1 MKDDDYTNEI
11 QKVMPEAVHLNT
23 VTAPAEKDASPDDN
37 AQDNSAADGAKN
49 STCNDKNAVF
59 ATSTKET
66 KAVSGEKH
74 ITLTSATGNVS
85 VKSLDPTKN
94 VA

>member
-23 VTAPAEKDASPDDN
+23 VTAPAEKDASPDDD

-49 STCNDKNAVF
+49 SSDKSAVF
-59 ATSTKET
+59 ATSTSET

-85 VKSLDPTKN
+85 VNSLDPTKN

>member
-23 VTAPAEKDASPDDN
+23 VTAPAEKDASPDDD
-37 AQDNSAADGAKN
+37 AQDNSVADGAKN
-49 STCNDKNAVF
+49 SSDKNAVF
-59 ATSTKET
+59 ATSMKET